1 MKQFKSYFAFLLI
14 IFACISLT
22 ACSDDDGPK
31 GGDDDNAEEVVNPKQ
46 VFENGIPKQVGDMQI
61 TTNAQG
67 LVTEIVDGDKTAT
80 FIYNDENSG
89 TKKVASRAAQDYDVK
104 LLIKNNH
111 GDEYDHGYTTYY
123 IKLNNKGFMTCA
135 TEDDGDKTWFE
146 YNTDWQVNQVRYEE
160 KPPYDDN
167 ETGKV
172 TYANGNIVA
181 MDYYDKNG
189 KPLPQGD
196 GNHYK
201 FEYGANPIPNKGGIM
216 LFDECFGFDINELE
230 YVYYAGMM
238 GKGTKNLPTKLIE
251 GEGQS
256 DGWSMNF
263 EWVLNPQGLP
273 IQLRSYE
280 DGFEQ
285 DPNITDFRW

>member
-1 MKQFKSYFAFLLI
+1 MKTFRVIGMALLVI
-14 IFACISLT
+14 LVSVNFT
-22 ACSDDDGPK
+22 ACSDDD
-31 GGDDDNAEEVVNPKQ
+31 DDPPPTNPTGTLVNPAD
-46 VFENGIPKQVGDMQI
+46 VFPNGMPKSVGGMVI

-67 LVTEIVDGDKTAT
+67 LVTQIVDGDKTAT
-80 FIYNDENSG
+80 FTYPEAV
-89 TKKVASRAAQDYDVK
+89 TSRAMQTYDVK
-104 LLIKNNH
+104 LLVKNNH

-123 IKLNNKGFMTCA
+123 INLNEKGFMTCA
-135 TEDDGDKTWFE
+135 TEEDGDKTWFD
-146 YNTDWQVNQVRYEE
+146 YNADWQVNQVRYEE
-160 KPPYDDN
+160 KEDLAQN
-167 ETGKV
+167 ETAKV
-172 TYANGNIVA
+172 TYANGNIIA

-189 KPLPQGD
+189 KPLTEGD

-201 FEYGANPIPNKGGIM
+201 FEYGATPILNKGGIM

-238 GKGTKNLPTKLIE
+238 GKGTKNLPAKLIE

-263 EWVLNPQGLP
+263 EWVLNTQGLP

-280 DGFEQ
+280 DGYEQ